1 MKIALLGYGTVGS
14 AVAKVLLEN
23 QEIISARCG
32 QILEPVIAL
41 ARSKKPNSLVPVVND
56 INEILKRDDIDIYVE
71 LMGGIDEP
79 FKLVSELLK
88 RKKPVVSANKAML
101 AYHRYELETLA
112 KDTFFGYEAS
122 VAGGIPIIRILK
134 EGLSANNIISIK
146 AILNGTSNF
155 ILSSMKQKNTSFA
168 EALKEAQNLGYAEA
182 DPSFDIN
189 GDDAAHKLLILS
201 SIAYGLKAK
210 PEDILI
216 EGISKIS
223 ADDMYFA
230 DEFDLV
236 IKLLGVAKAKN
247 GKIELRVNPSLL
259 PKNTMLAKVDGVMNA
274 ISISGDMLKES
285 LYYGEGAG
293 GEATASAVISDI
305 MEFARN
311 SNSSK
316 LPMLGFSSKVNFS
329 LIEKDEIYAKYYL
342 RLRVEDKLGVL
353 SKITKLM
360 CENEISVDI
369 FLQKPGGKE
378 STLFFTTHH
387 TYERSIKNLIQALKQ
402 QDFMKDEVFM
412 MRMEN
417 GT

>member
-247 GKIELRVNPSLL
+247 DKIELRVNPSLL

-360 CENEISVDI
+360 CDNEISVDI
-369 FLQKPGGKE
+369 FLQKPRGKE

-402 QDFMKDEVFM
+402 QDFMRDEVFM

>member
-1 MKIALLGYGTVGS
+1 
-14 AVAKVLLEN
+14 
-23 QEIISARCG
+23 
-32 QILEPVIAL
+32 
-41 ARSKKPNSLVPVVND
+41 
-56 INEILKRDDIDIYVE
+56 
-71 LMGGIDEP
+71 
-79 FKLVSELLK
+79 
-88 RKKPVVSANKAML
+88 
-101 AYHRYELETLA
+101 
-112 KDTFFGYEAS
+112 
-122 VAGGIPIIRILK
+122 
-134 EGLSANNIISIK
+134 
-146 AILNGTSNF
+146 
-155 ILSSMKQKNTSFA
+155 
-168 EALKEAQNLGYAEA
+168 
-182 DPSFDIN
+182 
-189 GDDAAHKLLILS
+189 
-201 SIAYGLKAK
+201 
-210 PEDILI
+210 
-216 EGISKIS
+216 
-223 ADDMYFA
+223 MYFA

-360 CENEISVDI
+360 CDNEISVDI
-369 FLQKPGGKE
+369 FLQKPRGKE

-402 QDFMKDEVFM
+402 QDFMRDEVFM

>member
-41 ARSKKPNSLVPVVND
+41 ARSKKTNSLVPVVND

-360 CENEISVDI
+360 CDNEISVDI
-369 FLQKPGGKE
+369 FLQKPRGKE

-402 QDFMKDEVFM
+402 QDFMRDEVFM

>member
-56 INEILKRDDIDIYVE
+56 INEILKRDDIDIYIE

-79 FKLVSELLK
+79 FKLVSELLR

-360 CENEISVDI
+360 CDNEISVDI
-369 FLQKPGGKE
+369 FLQKPKGKE

-402 QDFMKDEVFM
+402 QDFMRDEVFM

>member
-112 KDTFFGYEAS
+112 KDIFFGYEAS

-369 FLQKPGGKE
+369 FLQKPRGKE

-387 TYERSIKNLIQALKQ
+387 TYEKSIKNLIQALKQ
-402 QDFMKDEVFM
+402 QDFMRDEVFM

>member
-56 INEILKRDDIDIYVE
+56 INEILKRDDIDIYIE

-182 DPSFDIN
+182 DPSFDVN

-402 QDFMKDEVFM
+402 QDFMRDEVFM

>member
-41 ARSKKPNSLVPVVND
+41 AKSKKPNSLVPVVND
-56 INEILKRDDIDIYVE
+56 INEILKRDDIDIYIE

-182 DPSFDIN
+182 DPSFDVN

-360 CENEISVDI
+360 CDNEISVDI
-369 FLQKPGGKE
+369 FLQKPRGKE

-402 QDFMKDEVFM
+402 QDFMRDEVFM

>member
-56 INEILKRDDIDIYVE
+56 INEILKRDDIDIYIE

-79 FKLVSELLK
+79 FKLVSKLLK

-360 CENEISVDI
+360 CDNEISVDI
-369 FLQKPGGKE
+369 FLQKPKGKE

>member
-360 CENEISVDI
+360 CDNEISVDI
-369 FLQKPGGKE
+369 FLQKPRGKE

-402 QDFMKDEVFM
+402 QDFMRDEVFM

>member
-387 TYERSIKNLIQALKQ
+387 TYEKSIKNLIQALKQ

>member
-32 QILEPVIAL
+32 QILEPIIAL
-41 ARSKKPNSLVPVVND
+41 ASSKKPNSLVPVVND
-56 INEILKRDDIDIYVE
+56 INEILKRDDIDIYIE

-79 FKLVSELLK
+79 FKLVSELLR

>member
-79 FKLVSELLK
+79 FKLVSELLR

-316 LPMLGFSSKVNFS
+316 LPMLGFSSRVNFS

-360 CENEISVDI
+360 CDNEISVDI
-369 FLQKPGGKE
+369 FLQKPRGKE

-402 QDFMKDEVFM
+402 QDFMRDEVFM

>member
-79 FKLVSELLK
+79 FKLVSELLR

-360 CENEISVDI
+360 CDNEISVDI
-369 FLQKPGGKE
+369 FLQKPRGKE

-402 QDFMKDEVFM
+402 QDFMRDEVFM

>member
-360 CENEISVDI
+360 CDNEISVDI
-369 FLQKPGGKE
+369 FLQKPRGKE

>member
-41 ARSKKPNSLVPVVND
+41 ARNKKPNSLVPVVND
-56 INEILKRDDIDIYVE
+56 INEILKRDDIDIYIE

-79 FKLVSELLK
+79 FKLVSELLR

-402 QDFMKDEVFM
+402 QDFMRDEVFM

>member
-79 FKLVSELLK
+79 FKLVSELLR

-360 CENEISVDI
+360 CDNEISVDI
-369 FLQKPGGKE
+369 FLQKPKGKE

-402 QDFMKDEVFM
+402 QDFMRDEVFM

>member
-56 INEILKRDDIDIYVE
+56 INEILKRDDIDIYIE

-79 FKLVSELLK
+79 FKLVSELLR

-402 QDFMKDEVFM
+402 QDFMRDEVFM

>member
-56 INEILKRDDIDIYVE
+56 INEILKRDDIDIYIE

-79 FKLVSELLK
+79 FKLVSELLR

-216 EGISKIS
+216 DGISKIS

-360 CENEISVDI
+360 CDNEISVDI
-369 FLQKPGGKE
+369 FLQKPKGKE

-402 QDFMKDEVFM
+402 QDFMRDEVFM

>member
-56 INEILKRDDIDIYVE
+56 INEILKRDDIDIYIE

-79 FKLVSELLK
+79 FKLVSELLR

-360 CENEISVDI
+360 CDNEISVDI
-369 FLQKPGGKE
+369 FLQKPRGKE

-402 QDFMKDEVFM
+402 QDFMRDEVFM

>member
-360 CENEISVDI
+360 CDNEISVDI
-369 FLQKPGGKE
+369 FLQKPKGKE

-402 QDFMKDEVFM
+402 QDFMRDEVFM

>member
-79 FKLVSELLK
+79 FKLVSELLR

-402 QDFMKDEVFM
+402 QDFMRDEVFM

>member
-79 FKLVSELLK
+79 FKRVSELLK

-360 CENEISVDI
+360 CDNEISVDI
-369 FLQKPGGKE
+369 FLQKPRGKE

>member
-32 QILEPVIAL
+32 QLLEPVIAL

-56 INEILKRDDIDIYVE
+56 INEILKRDDIDIYIE

-360 CENEISVDI
+360 CDNEISVDI
-369 FLQKPGGKE
+369 FLQKPRGKE

-402 QDFMKDEVFM
+402 QDFMRDEVFM

>member
-56 INEILKRDDIDIYVE
+56 INEILKRDDIDIYIE

-216 EGISKIS
+216 EGISNIS

-360 CENEISVDI
+360 CDNEISVDI
-369 FLQKPGGKE
+369 FLQKPRGKE

-402 QDFMKDEVFM
+402 QDFMRDEVFM

>member
-56 INEILKRDDIDIYVE
+56 INEILKRDDIDIYIE

-402 QDFMKDEVFM
+402 QDFMRDEVFM

>member
-56 INEILKRDDIDIYVE
+56 INEILKRDDIDIYIE

-88 RKKPVVSANKAML
+88 RKNPVVSANKAML

-360 CENEISVDI
+360 CDNEISVDI
-369 FLQKPGGKE
+369 FLQKPRGKE

-402 QDFMKDEVFM
+402 QDFMRDEVFM

>member
-79 FKLVSELLK
+79 FKLVSELLR

-216 EGISKIS
+216 EGISNIS

-360 CENEISVDI
+360 CDNEISVDI
-369 FLQKPGGKE
+369 FLQKPRGKE

-402 QDFMKDEVFM
+402 QDFMRDEVFM

>member
-369 FLQKPGGKE
+369 FLQKPRGKE

-387 TYERSIKNLIQALKQ
+387 TYEKSIKNLIQALKQ
-402 QDFMKDEVFM
+402 QDFMRDEVFM

>member
-56 INEILKRDDIDIYVE
+56 INEILKRDDIDIYIE

-88 RKKPVVSANKAML
+88 RKKPAVSANKAML

-182 DPSFDIN
+182 DPSFDVN

-360 CENEISVDI
+360 CDNEISVDI
-369 FLQKPGGKE
+369 FLQKPRGKE

-402 QDFMKDEVFM
+402 QDFMRDEVFM

>member
-56 INEILKRDDIDIYVE
+56 INEILKRDDIDIYIE

-182 DPSFDIN
+182 DPSFDVN

-360 CENEISVDI
+360 CDNEISVDI
-369 FLQKPGGKE
+369 FLQKPRGKE

-402 QDFMKDEVFM
+402 QDFMRDEVFM

>member
-56 INEILKRDDIDIYVE
+56 INEILKRDDIDIYIE

-360 CENEISVDI
+360 CDNEISVDI
-369 FLQKPGGKE
+369 FLQKPRGKE

-402 QDFMKDEVFM
+402 QDFMRDEVFM

>member
-79 FKLVSELLK
+79 FKLVSELLR

-360 CENEISVDI
+360 CDNEISVDI
-369 FLQKPGGKE
+369 FLQKPRGKE